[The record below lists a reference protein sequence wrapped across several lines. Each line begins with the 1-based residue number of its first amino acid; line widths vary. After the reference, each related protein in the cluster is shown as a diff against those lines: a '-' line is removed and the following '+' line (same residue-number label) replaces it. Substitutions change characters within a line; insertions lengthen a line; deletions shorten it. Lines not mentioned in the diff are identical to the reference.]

1 MTFANLLTDEVRENV
16 MRTREQAE
24 RFNKA
29 RAVGR
34 AKIHMRNARDLML
47 AGYTAQADNELDAAE
62 AALAKEWGA

>member
-1 MTFANLLTDEVRENV
+1 MIESGLYADLLPPEN
-16 MRTREQAE
+16 RE

-47 AGYTAQADNELDAAE
+47 KGYTAQADNELDAAE